1 MNPSKNIHIEFDGDP
16 DEKIDLPRLEE
27 LIRTVCVEF
36 NVFEVRIQISLV
48 NDAQMIEVHQ
58 QFLDQDTTTDV
69 MSFDLT
75 DEFEDVQN
83 FQLVVNL
90 DMARRQA
97 SERGHSVLS
106 ELALYITHG
115 LLHQMGYDD
124 HEPEAARHMH
134 EKEDAILQSL
144 GFGSIYHNRETN
156 QEE

>member
-1 MNPSKNIHIEFDGDP
+1 MNPSKNIHIEFDGDM
-16 DEKIDLPRLEE
+16 DENIDLPRLEQ
-27 LIRTVCVEF
+27 LIRAVCVEF
-36 NVFEVRIQISLV
+36 NVFEVRVQISLV
-48 NDAQMIEVHQ
+48 NDAQMTEVHQ

-75 DEFEDVQN
+75 DEFEDVRN

-97 SERGHSVLS
+97 SERGHSVLC

-124 HEPEAARHMH
+124 HEPEAARQMH
-134 EKEDAILQSL
+134 EKEDAILQSR